1 MSIRAIINA
10 LLGSLAVVAILAVT
24 FIAVDSMHQWQSAE
38 RAALQGRLSEQL
50 LSAAG
55 HWAAERGLTA
65 GALGASSRRR
75 RTSARP
81 STSAAGPAMPP

>member
-10 LLGSLAVVAILAVT
+10 LLGALAMVAILAVT
-24 FIAVDSMHQWQSAE
+24 FIAAESVHQWRSAE

-55 HWAAERGLTA
+55 HWAAERGLPPGPWVA
-65 GALGASSRRR
+65 PKRWR

-81 STSAAGPAMPP
+81 WTTAAGLATPP